1 MNNSSLILTNKRYF
15 MFFQKFLSL
24 CFIILAPAIFSFE
37 QPQGKDQPSKVD
49 EKIMDVEEGK

>member
-1 MNNSSLILTNKRYF
+1 